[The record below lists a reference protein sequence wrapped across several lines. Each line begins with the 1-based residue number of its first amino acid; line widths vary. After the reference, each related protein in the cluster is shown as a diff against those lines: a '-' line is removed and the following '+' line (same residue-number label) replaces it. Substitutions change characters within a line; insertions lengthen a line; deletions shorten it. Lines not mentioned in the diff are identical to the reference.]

1 MKQMNENV
9 INAAVETA
17 ATVCD
22 ISTKY
27 SALQSLLLGENVE
40 EEEIPL
46 LQEFKCVQEFLDLP
60 MNDPKEGDLK
70 KLFAGAV
77 TAAAES
83 GVLPFDLPNNTAE
96 DIACLVDDGL
106 TRVKTAIKVATGEM
120 SIEEA
125 ADAMIDHVAARTVAV
140 IDRALDSGIA
150 GHAVATV
157 ATAVYPPAEELR
169 PIIVKTVQHAAPAI
183 KTAVRTVV
191 PMIASKVKTV
201 VREAIPVIKEK
212 VKEIG
217 KKILNKVFS

>member
-1 MKQMNENV
+1 MEQMNENV

-22 ISTKY
+22 VSTKY

-70 KLFAGAV
+70 KLFAGAI

-83 GVLPFDLPNNTAE
+83 GILPFDLPNNTAE

-106 TRVKTAIKVATGEM
+106 TRVKTVIKVATGEM

-125 ADAMIDHVAARTVAV
+125 ADTMIDHVAARTVAV
-140 IDRALDSGIA
+140 ADLALDSGIA

-157 ATAVYPPAEELR
+157 ATAVYPPAEALR